1 MSGERVVIVGAS
13 HAAAEL
19 VPSLKKFGWQG
30 EVALIGEEALLPYQR
45 PPLSK
50 AYFQGELEKSKLL
63 IRPESA
69 YEHVDT
75 HLNTRATKIN
85 PDAKTVELESGESLT
100 YSKLVLATG
109 TSARKLPL
117 AGADADYIHTLRTF
131 DDVESLRD
139 SIPDNGTLLIVG
151 AGYIGLEVAAS
162 AVKQGKSVVVLEAQ
176 ERVLQRV
183 TSPVVSEFYTQ
194 QHRAHGVDIRLGAQL
209 ESFEDVDGV
218 RAAVLKDGSRIQFDS
233 ALVGIGVIPNS
244 ELAEDIGLTCDNGIV
259 VDEQC
264 RTDNQDIYA
273 VGDVSNQFSTLYQ
286 QRMRLESVPNAL
298 EQAKKTAA
306 SICQKE
312 FPDTFVPWF
321 WSDQYDLKLQTAGM
335 FNGYDELVVRS
346 VDDKKMAVFYLK
358 DKRLLACDA
367 INSPADFMVSKK
379 LIMQKTELDSNA
391 LADPTVPLK
400 SLLN

>member
-379 LIMQKTELDSNA
+379 LIMQKTELDSND
-391 LADPTVPLK
+391 LADPAVPLK

>member
-19 VPSLKKFGWQG
+19 VPSLKKFGRQG

-50 AYFQGELEKSKLL
+50 AYFQGELEQSKLL
-63 IRPESA
+63 IKPESA

-75 HLNTRATKIN
+75 HLNTRAIKIN
-85 PDAKTVELESGESLT
+85 PDAKTLELESGESLT

-244 ELAEDIGLTCDNGIV
+244 ELADDIGLTCDNGIV

-391 LADPTVPLK
+391 LADPAVPLK

>member
-244 ELAEDIGLTCDNGIV
+244 ELADDIGLTCDNGIV

-379 LIMQKTELDSNA
+379 LIMQKTELDSND
-391 LADPTVPLK
+391 LADPAVPLK

>member
-400 SLLN
+400 SLLK

>member
-1 MSGERVVIVGAS
+1 M
-13 HAAAEL
+13 
-19 VPSLKKFGWQG
+19 
-30 EVALIGEEALLPYQR
+30 
-45 PPLSK
+45 
-50 AYFQGELEKSKLL
+50 
-63 IRPESA
+63 
-69 YEHVDT
+69 
-75 HLNTRATKIN
+75 
-85 PDAKTVELESGESLT
+85 
-100 YSKLVLATG
+100 
-109 TSARKLPL
+109 
-117 AGADADYIHTLRTF
+117 
-131 DDVESLRD
+131 
-139 SIPDNGTLLIVG
+139 
-151 AGYIGLEVAAS
+151 
-162 AVKQGKSVVVLEAQ
+162 
-176 ERVLQRV
+176 
-183 TSPVVSEFYTQ
+183 
-194 QHRAHGVDIRLGAQL
+194 
-209 ESFEDVDGV
+209 

-391 LADPTVPLK
+391 LADPAVPLK

>member
-63 IRPESA
+63 IKPESD

-400 SLLN
+400 SLLK